1 MTTSHGATTSATP
14 RGGVPRSLGA
24 TVVMFTR
31 QTWAG
36 ARVLLAFT
44 LLLGV
49 VYPLAVTGVGQLA
62 FPWQANGSL
71 LTSTGQHATSVAGAG
86 GHPVIG
92 SALIGQ
98 NFDGPTW
105 FQPRPSDAG
114 KGYDTLASAGSN
126 LGPNNPTLLKTVQQL
141 RQQVA
146 TANNVDPAAV
156 PPDAITA
163 SGSGLD
169 PDISPAYAR
178 LQVARV
184 AAARGLPVDR
194 VAALVE
200 NAVEGRT
207 LGLLGEPRVNVLRL
221 NLALATMGS

>member
-1 MTTSHGATTSATP
+1 MTTTSAPVRPT
-14 RGGVPRSLGA
+14 SSQSAGA
-24 TVVMFTR
+24 IVVQFTR
-31 QTWAG
+31 QTWA
-36 ARVLLAFT
+36 ALR
-44 LLLGV
+44 LLLGLTLV
-49 VYPLAVTGVGQLA
+49 LGIVYPLAVTGVGQLA
-62 FPWQANGSL
+62 FRWQANGSL
-71 LTSTGQHATSVAGAG
+71 LTAGGQHATSVAGAG

-98 NFDGPTW
+98 SFDGPTW

>member
-1 MTTSHGATTSATP
+1 MTTTSAPVRPTA
-14 RGGVPRSLGA
+14 SQSAGA
-24 TVVMFTR
+24 IVVQFTR
-31 QTWAG
+31 QTWA
-36 ARVLLAFT
+36 ALR
-44 LLLGV
+44 LLLGLTLV
-49 VYPLAVTGVGQLA
+49 LGIVYPLAVTAIGQVA

-98 NFDGPTW
+98 SFYGPTW

-184 AAARGLPVDR
+184 AAARGLSVDR

-200 NAVEGRT
+200 GAVQGRT

-221 NLALATMGS
+221 NLALVTMGS

>member
-1 MTTSHGATTSATP
+1 MTTTSAPVRPTA
-14 RGGVPRSLGA
+14 SQSAGA
-24 TVVMFTR
+24 IVVQFTR
-31 QTWAG
+31 QTWA
-36 ARVLLAFT
+36 ALR
-44 LLLGV
+44 LLLGLTLV
-49 VYPLAVTGVGQLA
+49 LGIVYPLAVTAIGQVA

-71 LTSTGQHATSVAGAG
+71 LTAGGQHATSVAGAG

-98 NFDGPTW
+98 SFDGPTW

-126 LGPNNPTLLKTVQQL
+126 LGPNNPTLLKTVRQL

-207 LGLLGEPRVNVLRL
+207 LGLLGEPGVNVLRL

>member
-1 MTTSHGATTSATP
+1 MTTTSAPVRRTASQS
-14 RGGVPRSLGA
+14 VGA
-24 TVVMFTR
+24 IVVQLTR
-31 QTWAG
+31 QTWA
-36 ARVLLAFT
+36 ALR
-44 LLLGV
+44 LLLGFTLV
-49 VYPLAVTGVGQLA
+49 LGIVYPLVVTAVGQVA

-98 NFDGPTW
+98 GFDGPTW

-126 LGPNNPTLLKTVQQL
+126 LGPNNPTLLTTVQAL

-146 TANNVDPAAV
+146 TANNVSPAAV

-163 SGSGLD
+163 SASGLD
-169 PDISPAYAR
+169 PDISPAYAQ
-178 LQVARV
+178 LQIARV
-184 AAARGLPVDR
+184 AAARGLSTGA
-194 VAALVE
+194 VAKIVADNML
-200 NAVEGRT
+200 GRT
-207 LGLLGEPRVNVLRL
+207 LGVLGDPRVNVLRL
-221 NLALATMGS
+221 NLALATMAP

>member
-1 MTTSHGATTSATP
+1 MITTSAPVRPTA
-14 RGGVPRSLGA
+14 SQSAGA
-24 TVVMFTR
+24 IVVQFTR
-31 QTWAG
+31 QAWAG
-36 ARVLLAFT
+36 LRI
-44 LLLGV
+44 LLGLTV
-49 VYPLAVTGVGQLA
+49 VLGIVYPLAVTAIGQVA

-71 LTSTGQHATSVAGAG
+71 LTSTGEHATSVAGAG

-98 NFDGPTW
+98 SFDGPMW

-126 LGPNNPTLLKTVQQL
+126 LGPNNPTLLETVQQL

-163 SGSGLD
+163 SASGLD
-169 PDISPAYAR
+169 PDISPAYAQ

-184 AAARGLPVDR
+184 AAARGLS
-194 VAALVE
+194 VAAVAKIVAD
-200 NAVEGRT
+200 NTSGRM
-207 LGLLGEPRVNVLRL
+207 LGVLGEPRVNVLRL
-221 NLALATMGS
+221 NVALATMAP

>member
-1 MTTSHGATTSATP
+1 MTTTSAPVRPTA
-14 RGGVPRSLGA
+14 SQSAGA
-24 TVVMFTR
+24 IVVQFTR
-31 QTWAG
+31 QTWA
-36 ARVLLAFT
+36 ALR
-44 LLLGV
+44 LLLGLTLV
-49 VYPLAVTGVGQLA
+49 LGIVYPLAVTAIGQVA

-98 NFDGPTW
+98 SFDGPTW

-207 LGLLGEPRVNVLRL
+207 LGLLGELRVNVLRL

>member
-1 MTTSHGATTSATP
+1 MTTTSAPVRPTA
-14 RGGVPRSLGA
+14 SQSAGA
-24 TVVMFTR
+24 IVVQFTR
-31 QTWAG
+31 QTWA
-36 ARVLLAFT
+36 ALR
-44 LLLGV
+44 LLLGLTLV
-49 VYPLAVTGVGQLA
+49 LGIVYPLAITAIGQVA

-98 NFDGPTW
+98 SFDGPTW

>member
-1 MTTSHGATTSATP
+1 MTTTSAPVRPTA
-14 RGGVPRSLGA
+14 SQSAGA
-24 TVVMFTR
+24 IVVQFTR

-36 ARVLLAFT
+36 ARVLLGLT
-44 LLLGV
+44 LVLGI
-49 VYPLAVTGVGQLA
+49 VYPLAVTAIGQVA

-98 NFDGPTW
+98 SFDGPTW

>member
-1 MTTSHGATTSATP
+1 MTTTSAPVRPTA
-14 RGGVPRSLGA
+14 SQSAGA
-24 TVVMFTR
+24 IVVQFTR
-31 QTWAG
+31 QTWA
-36 ARVLLAFT
+36 ALR
-44 LLLGV
+44 LLLGLTLV
-49 VYPLAVTGVGQLA
+49 LGIVYPLAVTAIGQVA

-98 NFDGPTW
+98 SFDGPTW

>member
-1 MTTSHGATTSATP
+1 MTTTSATVHP
-14 RGGVPRSLGA
+14 TASQSVGA
-24 TVVMFTR
+24 IVVQFTR
-31 QTWAG
+31 QSWA
-36 ARVLLAFT
+36 ALR
-44 LLLGV
+44 LLLGLTLV
-49 VYPLAVTGVGQLA
+49 LGIVYPLAVTAIGQVA

-98 NFDGPTW
+98 GFDGPTW

-126 LGPNNPTLLKTVQQL
+126 LGPNNPTLLKTVQAL

-146 TANNVDPAAV
+146 TANNVSPAAV

-169 PDISPAYAR
+169 PDISPAYAQ

-184 AAARGLPVDR
+184 AAARGLSADA
-194 VAALVE
+194 VAKIVAD
-200 NAVEGRT
+200 NTIGRT
-207 LGLLGEPRVNVLRL
+207 LGILGDPRVNVLRL
-221 NLALATMGS
+221 NLALATMAP